1 MGHSVDRSE
10 LLMTVGTG
18 LLRSADIRSP
28 DTAMGCSP
36 IVFFPLTQRVTG
48 TSRELLPSEQTDD
61 DSTVATAVLS
71 GAAAATT
78 GLPCVV
84 VLVVVEAGACDLVAG
99 GSRAVPV
106 A

>member
-1 MGHSVDRSE
+1 
-10 LLMTVGTG
+10 MTVGTG

-61 DSTVATAVLS
+61 DWTVATADLS

-78 GLPCVV
+78 GR
-84 VLVVVEAGACDLVAG
+84 
-99 GSRAVPV
+99 SRGWRLRLGRRRIQGRPRGLTFTTTHLL
-106 A
+106 